1 MCTLWWS
8 LTGMNNERRISKF
21 IVKIR
26 KCSSCPAPLFWKRC
40 RYIECGSCLFTKM
53 LSNDAFESR
62 NQYHFET
69 PYSPWSWMIIA
80 MANFITLKT
89 LFTYPWQLI
98 KQYKHELIT
107 VATSSPLSITDLWP
121 GPSYLTPNTRL
132 RCLPTCLR
140 NHALHFYYEDKVCID
155 IILLVKLKNWETL
168 RNIWEIS

>member
-1 MCTLWWS
+1 MQLLPCP
-8 LTGMNNERRISKF
+8 F
-21 IVKIR
+21 ILKEMSSYWLGQLFVCKI
-26 KCSSCPAPLFWKRC
+26 
-40 RYIECGSCLFTKM
+40 
-53 LSNDAFESR
+53 SNDAIKR
-62 NQYHFET
+62 YHFET

-132 RCLPTCLR
+132 RCLPTCLL
-140 NHALHFYYEDKVCID
+140 NHALHFYYEDKLCID
-155 IILLVKLKNWETL
+155 IILLVNRRIGKLWETFK
-168 RNIWEIS
+168 RSVREIKIQIQMRKFTF